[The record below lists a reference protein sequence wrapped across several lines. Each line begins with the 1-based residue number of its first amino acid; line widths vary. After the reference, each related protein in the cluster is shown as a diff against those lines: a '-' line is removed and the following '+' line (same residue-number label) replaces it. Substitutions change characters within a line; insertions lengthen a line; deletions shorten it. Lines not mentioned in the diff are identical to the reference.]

1 MIKFP
6 LTNLRALV
14 VSYTKQPIRQKLLI
28 LLLLASVGPVI
39 IVGVISFVSS
49 RNAMVNKIEDYSGES
64 LHNTAINLQLVLDR
78 YVDITYQMIS
88 NREVNLCLEEYCHA
102 QSSYDRLVAGRSL
115 GHHIQ
120 GYAFNDP
127 SIISLFFFPDES
139 EYHYLVGNAYD
150 DQYLASLTAS
160 DFFRQVREANGQVV
174 FSDLFSYKGSRAT
187 LRFII
192 VARQI
197 VNTISGEKLGIFA
210 IFVNENRLHQIINS
224 GLNEETRLKDE
235 SGRYGLILNNT
246 GMIISAPEKDL
257 LGEGVTK
264 IMKKSKALQEALSG
278 GRERG
283 SFSSTVRGK
292 RVFIAHEAIPKY
304 GWHIMSIVPTAYLYA
319 EANLI
324 GWITFLI
331 GLAFIALVVF
341 VSIKASNNISK
352 SVGMITDAMR
362 QAESGDLTVSV
373 QITSGDEFG
382 QLGQSFNSMIA
393 NISRLITDAQEAIGL
408 VLHHSEALEESSEQS
423 LQSAES
429 VAVAMEQISKGTMDQ
444 TNESE
449 KSSQKMSLFAR
460 HIEDVVAKAD
470 EVGVISGATKSL
482 SRNTKDAV
490 DLLIEKA
497 TETDQITK
505 AILADLRD
513 LMASA
518 GEIGS
523 VTEAISGISEQT
535 NLLALNA
542 SIEAARAGEAGRG
555 FAVVA
560 DEVNKLAVQTQE
572 AAKTINSILRRI
584 REKSTAS
591 TETADQARFIIEDQ
605 KNAVTLVHK
614 SFDSIINSM
623 DNVVERMNN
632 MSALVQEINSYK
644 QETIQSIL
652 NISAIS
658 QETAASAQ
666 EVSASSE
673 EQSSMAAQVKSMAEK
688 MKNMAIQLDSAIAR
702 FKVVVTSEDPQA
714 FRH

>member
-1 MIKFP
+1 MVKFS
-6 LTNLRALV
+6 LTDLRELV
-14 VSYTKQPIRQKLLI
+14 ASYTKQSIRTKLLI
-28 LLLLASVGPVI
+28 LLFLASVGPVI
-39 IVGVISFVSS
+39 IVGVISFISS
-49 RNAMVNKIEDYSGES
+49 RNAIVNKIEDYSGES

-127 SIISLFFFPDES
+127 SIISLLFFPYES
-139 EYHYLVGNAYD
+139 EYHYLVGSAFD
-150 DQYLASLTAS
+150 DQYLANLTAS
-160 DFFRQVREANGQVV
+160 DYFQQVRKANGQVV
-174 FSDLFSYKGSRAT
+174 FSDLFSYERNRGALKY
-187 LRFII
+187 FI

-197 VNTISGEKLGIFA
+197 ANTISGEKLGIFA
-210 IFVNENRLHQIINS
+210 ICINEDRLHQVINS
-224 GLNEETRLKDE
+224 GLDEETGAKDE
-235 SGRYGLILNNT
+235 SGRYGLILNDK
-246 GMIISAPEKDL
+246 GMIISAPEKGL
-257 LGEGVTK
+257 LGEGATQ
-264 IMKKSKALQEALSG
+264 IMKNSRALQEVLSG
-278 GRERG
+278 EQERG
-283 SFSSTVRGK
+283 SLSSTVRGK
-292 RVFIAHEAIPKY
+292 RVFIAYEAIPEY
-304 GWHIMSIVPTAYLYA
+304 RWYIMSIVPTAYLYA

-341 VSIKASNNISK
+341 VSIKASNNISE
-352 SVGMITDAMR
+352 SVGKITDAMQR
-362 QAESGDLTVSV
+362 AELGDLTVSV
-373 QITSGDEFG
+373 HITSEDEFG
-382 QLGQSFNSMIA
+382 RLGQSFNSMVA

-449 KSSQKMSLFAR
+449 KSSQKMNLFAR
-460 HIEDVVAKAD
+460 QIEDVVAKAG
-470 EVGVISGATKSL
+470 EVGAISGATKSL

-523 VTEAISGISEQT
+523 VTEVISGISEQT

-584 REKSTAS
+584 QEKSTTS
-591 TETADQARFIIEDQ
+591 TETADQACFIIEDQ

-614 SFDSIINSM
+614 SFDSIISSM

-632 MSALVQEINSYK
+632 MTTLVQEIDTYK
-644 QETIQSIL
+644 KETIQSIL

-658 QETAASAQ
+658 QETAASAE

-688 MKNMAIQLDSAIAR
+688 MKNMAMQLDSAIAR
-702 FKVVVTSEDPQA
+702 FKVAGTSEHPQA
-714 FRH
+714 SRE